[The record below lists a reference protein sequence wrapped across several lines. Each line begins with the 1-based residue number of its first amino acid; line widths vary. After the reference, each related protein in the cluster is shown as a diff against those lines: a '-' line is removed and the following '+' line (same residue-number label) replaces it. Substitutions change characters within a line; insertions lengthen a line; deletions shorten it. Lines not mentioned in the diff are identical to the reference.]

1 MRALVVAGGCWGE
14 RVGRGRG
21 TAKAVLVRRLR
32 TVLGLCREEEAAR
45 SMRSGPC
52 VGELPR
58 LVLLSHHPRK
68 MYGDGHLQLHRE
80 ASFVSNIRTT
90 SFAIRYCFFECT
102 HSISTSAMQFW
113 ASYRSGSSPE
123 RL

>member
-1 MRALVVAGGCWGE
+1 M
-14 RVGRGRG
+14 GRG

-32 TVLGLCREEEAAR
+32 RRQCWTFVEAGEAAR
-45 SMRSGPC
+45 SIRSGPC
-52 VGELPR
+52 VGELPL

>member
-1 MRALVVAGGCWGE
+1 MGGQRNREGGAGEAAADGVGPLLRGE
-14 RVGRGRG
+14 V
-21 TAKAVLVRRLR
+21 
-32 TVLGLCREEEAAR
+32 AAR
-45 SMRSGPC
+45 SMRSVPC

-68 MYGDGHLQLHRE
+68 IYGDGHLQLHRE

-90 SFAIRYCFFECT
+90 SGAIRYCFFECT

-113 ASYRSGSSPE
+113 AS
-123 RL
+123 